1 MFCDEPIIRVYLGQ
15 DEYDSID
22 GADAFL
28 DCYHDLAY
36 HVTEGY
42 RIVWKPRIGQSH
54 LMYMVFLKNLKQICV
69 SDQVNGFVME

>member
-42 RIVWKPRIGQSH
+42 RIVLETENHQNCITTAEI
-54 LMYMVFLKNLKQICV
+54 V
-69 SDQVNGFVME
+69 